1 MRRIVLG
8 STVAVALIVVVVS
21 SVIAADGIGKLKI
34 FNPDWSTNRTVE
46 TRLKKVEDYLL
57 DNSKA
62 VKTELYRMQ
71 REIGANTTA
80 LAALPTATPTPSATP
95 SPTPTATPRSSAA
108 RWGTVTPTPTA
119 TPASDLQTAEV
130 ANLWISVVNGRSD
143 RLEVQVLI
151 SATSVVVEAFDLD
164 VNLFAGRQHLGE
176 LCNTSR
182 GVWRRVVGKSR
193 MLARRRAAH

>member
-1 MRRIVLG
+1 MRRVVLG

-119 TPASDLQTAEV
+119 TPTPRSTPTPTATPASDLQTAEV
-130 ANLWISVVNGRSD
+130 ANLWISVVKR
-143 RLEVQVLI
+143 EV
-151 SATSVVVEAFDLD
+151 
-164 VNLFAGRQHLGE
+164 
-176 LCNTSR
+176 
-182 GVWRRVVGKSR
+182 
-193 MLARRRAAH
+193 